1 MDIISVFLLRVLGL
15 DVLMAFVGM
24 VVETGDVF
32 LYVVLANIVEDLVVR
47 VVGVDMVKVVLVIV
61 VGIVL

>member
-24 VVETGDVF
+24 VVETGNVF
-32 LYVVLANIVEDLVVR
+32 LHVVPANIVEDLVVR

>member
-1 MDIISVFLLRVLGL
+1 
-15 DVLMAFVGM
+15 M

-32 LYVVLANIVEDLVVR
+32 LHVVLANIVEDLVVR